1 MTSLAC
7 DLGDGGWEEVELE
20 IPGEENIEL
29 CVRKHSSTNMEV
41 TRYWWKSRKE

>member
-7 DLGDGGWEEVELE
+7 DIGSGGWKEVDKWRHS
-20 IPGEENIEL
+20 GEENIEL

-41 TRYWWKSRKE
+41 TSV